1 MQEFVKT
8 YEKWRKMLLHTNQ
21 SLVVF
26 IFIVEFF
33 VSFVLKESDLMLQST
48 IVYLMNFL
56 IVPTALNLLILF
68 AGRTARKHVASD
80 SGISNYIPSIQLS
93 LICMVV
99 ACTHFV
105 FSSTLC
111 IFCIPPF
118 TTVIFGDKKITRRV
132 GMICGAALTG
142 ALLCRRFSGYRLP
155 SDPYFWTEAII
166 AFAVLSA
173 SIAVCSVLI
182 KFQQEKN
189 DTIQR
194 GYLLNLEMKEQLSRD
209 QKTGLYGNAVFMNTL
224 AEIVKTSEATGNMI
238 AVAFIDIDDFKR
250 INDSQGHLRGDQV
263 ILKLAELMQQ
273 NNSGNQFMARFGG
286 EEFAIIFR
294 DEKTVSAFDFLENLR
309 IKFSELKYTFVQDTI
324 TISIGLAVWKSGC
337 TSEELFDHA
346 DMAMYA
352 SKAAGKNRTTIYAH
366 DLTADTI
373 G

>member
-1 MQEFVKT
+1 MQEFVET

-21 SLVVF
+21 CLVVF
-26 IFIVEFF
+26 VFVVEFLIS
-33 VSFVLKESDLMLQST
+33 VLLKESDLMLQSAN
-48 IVYLMNFL
+48 VYLMDFL
-56 IVPTALNLLILF
+56 IIPTVLNLLILL
-68 AGRTARKHVASD
+68 AGQIALKFTKPD
-80 SGISNYIPSIQLS
+80 SEMINYIPSVQLS

-99 ACTHFV
+99 ACTHFM

-111 IFCIPPF
+111 IFCMPPF
-118 TTVIFGDKKITRRV
+118 TTVIFGDRKMTKLV
-132 GMICGAALTG
+132 GIICGAALTG
-142 ALLCRRFSGYRLP
+142 VFLCRRFSVYRLSP
-155 SDPYFWTEAII
+155 DPYFWTEAII
-166 AFAVLSA
+166 AFAVLFA
-173 SIAVCSVLI
+173 SVAVCSVLI
-182 KFQQEKN
+182 KFQKEKS

-194 GYLLNLEMKEQLSRD
+194 GYLSNLEMKEQLSRD

-273 NNSGNQFMARFGG
+273 NNSGNTFMARFGG

-294 DEKTVSAFDFLENLR
+294 DEKTGTAFDFLENLR

-337 TSEELFDHA
+337 TPEELFDHA
-346 DMAMYA
+346 DTAMYA
-352 SKAAGKNRTTIYAH
+352 SKAAGKNRTTIYEH
-366 DLTADTI
+366 DLTVNSAV
-373 G
+373 

>member
-21 SLVVF
+21 SVVVF
-26 IFIVEFF
+26 VFIVEFF

-48 IVYLMNFL
+48 KVYLMNFL

-68 AGRTARKHVASD
+68 AGRAARKLVASD
-80 SGISNYIPSIQLS
+80 SGISSYIPSVQLS

-99 ACTHFV
+99 ACTHFI

-142 ALLCRRFSGYRLP
+142 ALLCRRYSGYRLT

-224 AEIVKTSEATGNMI
+224 GELVRASETTGNTI

-273 NNSGNQFMARFGG
+273 NNSGSYFMARFGG

-294 DEKTVSAFDFLENLR
+294 DEKEAKAFAFLEDLR

-324 TISIGLAVWKSGC
+324 TISIGLAVWKRGC

-346 DMAMYA
+346 DTAMYA
-352 SKAAGKNRTTIYAH
+352 SKAAGKNRTTIYVP
-366 DLTADTI
+366 DLSETYTD
-373 G
+373 